1 MNLRTFICE
10 PFIDVNTFEKSYRI
24 QICSDGVII
33 YSEVNNIWPDCN
45 EQDRIN
51 LLNMILRYLEQPP
64 LTAEEIFYHKIT
76 KDYQYQ

>member
-1 MNLRTFICE
+1 MNLRTFICD
-10 PFIDVNTFEKSYRI
+10 PVIDVNTFEKSYRI
-24 QICSDGVII
+24 KFYIDDRLI

-51 LLNMILRYLEQPP
+51 LLNMILKYIEQPP